1 MLENVRS
8 FITVYL
14 ASVWRQRVDEGPVDH
29 APLSDL
35 LKEDPKGLTSDSAF
49 LSGGGEMGAFTAA
62 ALRESEAHFRE
73 MIDALPAAIYTTD
86 AQGRL
91 THFNPAAVEFAGR
104 VPELGTDQWCVT
116 LKLYHSDGTPMPHDE
131 CPMAIT
137 LKENCVVR
145 GAEAIAERPDGT
157 RVWFTP
163 YPTPLRDAKGN
174 IVGGINMLVDIT
186 ERKRAEE
193 AKVRLSAIVQSSD
206 DAIISKDLRGI
217 ITSWNKGAEKVF
229 GYMADEAIGKPI
241 TMLFPP
247 DRTDEEP
254 RILERIERG
263 ETLEHYETVRRRKDG
278 TDIHIS
284 LTVSPIRDEAG
295 TIKGA
300 SKIARDI
307 TERKRAEALL
317 FEQKHLME
325 QIASGSPLDEI
336 LTELCL
342 AVPKLNPRAR
352 ACIVLADE
360 RRKKV
365 SGSITPDVV
374 PAFSATLQDAPIN
387 DLRIGACG
395 EAMYAGKPVTCA
407 DVTKDERWSK
417 MWRDLCLSCGIFAGY
432 FKPILGSDG
441 LPIASFFLCFG
452 EPHTPDDSEL
462 KLAEFGAHVASIAIQ
477 RDRANEARQRDL
489 DDARRLQM
497 ISAQLIQEDSVQAL
511 YERILDAAMG
521 IMRSDFGSM
530 QMLVPEGMQGR
541 GELLLL
547 VHHGFT
553 AEAAEAWK
561 RVGTDSHCICG
572 EALRTDERVVVADFE
587 ACDFM
592 AGAPELETYRTA
604 GIRAAQS
611 TLLRSRA
618 GKVLGMIS
626 THWREPYRPS
636 ERDLRLFDVLAR
648 QATDLIER
656 KQAEEALRASEE
668 EIKRARD
675 YAEATLRTSPIPLL
689 VLEKNLRVNTANVA
703 FYHTFHVN
711 PAETQGRLVY
721 ELGNGQWNIPKLREL
736 LEDILSQ
743 CTEFREFE
751 VTHDF
756 EYIGR
761 RTMLLNARRMENEP
775 GIPECIVLVIEDVTD
790 RKVLEERL
798 RSFTQELEVQVE
810 DRTRDLVQSQ
820 NRLRAMATELNLAE
834 QRERKR
840 LATELHDHLQQTLV
854 LGRLLAGQGKRA
866 AAPVPACLDVMKK
879 IDDIFSEALTYTRT
893 LVADL
898 SPPVLRDHGLTA
910 GLKWLGEYM
919 RKHQITV
926 AVTVPETD
934 ALKLPEDQAV
944 LLFQSVRELLI
955 NSSKHAGTR
964 EADVRLERYDGQLRI
979 EVRDQGVGF
988 DLAAAAAAAAAGT
1001 PSGGISSKFGLFSIQ
1016 ERMRALGG
1024 TFEVQSALGQGT
1036 TATLSLPLARSTEA
1050 KVLSAELSGESS
1062 ALKSQ
1067 DSALRQHAEIRVLL
1081 VDDHP
1086 MMRQGLR
1093 SIVTAYD
1100 HFEVVGEAGD
1110 GAEAVELVQ
1119 RLEPDV
1125 VVMDID
1131 MPKMDGIEATQQIK
1145 ANQPATVVIGLSV
1158 NQSADTEQ
1166 RMKEAG
1172 ASAYLTKESAV
1183 DALCHAIEQA
1193 VSCTQ
1198 YAAGAS
1204 PTL

>member
-8 FITVYL
+8 FITVSL

-186 ERKRAEE
+186 ERKRAE
-193 AKVRLSAIVQSSD
+193 
-206 DAIISKDLRGI
+206 
-217 ITSWNKGAEKVF
+217 
-229 GYMADEAIGKPI
+229 
-241 TMLFPP
+241 
-247 DRTDEEP
+247 
-254 RILERIERG
+254 
-263 ETLEHYETVRRRKDG
+263 
-278 TDIHIS
+278 
-284 LTVSPIRDEAG
+284 
-295 TIKGA
+295 
-300 SKIARDI
+300 
-307 TERKRAEALL
+307 ALL

-325 QIASGSPLDEI
+325 QIASSSPLDEI

-360 RRKKV
+360 RRKKI

-395 EAMYAGKPVTCA
+395 QAMYAGKPVTCA

-547 VHHGFT
+547 AHHGFT

-572 EALRTDERVVVADFE
+572 EALRTDERVIVADFE

-703 FYHTFHVN
+703 FYQTFHVN

-736 LEDILSQ
+736 LENILSQ

-775 GIPECIVLVIEDVTD
+775 DIPECIVLVIEDVTD

-810 DRTRDLVQSQ
+810 DRTQDLVQSQ

-854 LGRLLAGQGKRA
+854 LGRLLTGQGKRA

-988 DLAAAAAAAAAGT
+988 DLAAAAAAAGT

-1067 DSALRQHAEIRVLL
+1067 DSALQQHAEIRVLL

-1158 NQSADTEQ
+1158 NQSTDTEQ

>member
-1 MLENVRS
+1 
-8 FITVYL
+8 
-14 ASVWRQRVDEGPVDH
+14 
-29 APLSDL
+29 
-35 LKEDPKGLTSDSAF
+35 
-49 LSGGGEMGAFTAA
+49 MGAFTAA

-186 ERKRAEE
+186 ERKRAE
-193 AKVRLSAIVQSSD
+193 
-206 DAIISKDLRGI
+206 
-217 ITSWNKGAEKVF
+217 
-229 GYMADEAIGKPI
+229 
-241 TMLFPP
+241 
-247 DRTDEEP
+247 
-254 RILERIERG
+254 
-263 ETLEHYETVRRRKDG
+263 
-278 TDIHIS
+278 
-284 LTVSPIRDEAG
+284 
-295 TIKGA
+295 
-300 SKIARDI
+300 
-307 TERKRAEALL
+307 ALL

-325 QIASGSPLDEI
+325 QIASSSPLDEI

-360 RRKKV
+360 RRKKI

-395 EAMYAGKPVTCA
+395 QAMYAGKPVTCA

-417 MWRDLCLSCGIFAGY
+417 MWRDLCLSCGIFSGY

-547 VHHGFT
+547 AHHGFT

-572 EALRTDERVVVADFE
+572 EALRTDERVIVADFE

-703 FYHTFHVN
+703 FYQTFHVN

-736 LEDILSQ
+736 LENILSQ

-775 GIPECIVLVIEDVTD
+775 DIPECIVLVIEDVTD

-810 DRTRDLVQSQ
+810 DRTQDLVQSQ

-854 LGRLLAGQGKRA
+854 LGRLLTGQGKRA

-988 DLAAAAAAAAAGT
+988 DLAAAAAGT

-1067 DSALRQHAEIRVLL
+1067 DSALQQHAEIRVLL

-1158 NQSADTEQ
+1158 NQSTDTEQ

>member
-1 MLENVRS
+1 
-8 FITVYL
+8 
-14 ASVWRQRVDEGPVDH
+14 
-29 APLSDL
+29 
-35 LKEDPKGLTSDSAF
+35 
-49 LSGGGEMGAFTAA
+49 MGAFTAA

-186 ERKRAEE
+186 ERKRAE
-193 AKVRLSAIVQSSD
+193 
-206 DAIISKDLRGI
+206 
-217 ITSWNKGAEKVF
+217 
-229 GYMADEAIGKPI
+229 
-241 TMLFPP
+241 
-247 DRTDEEP
+247 
-254 RILERIERG
+254 
-263 ETLEHYETVRRRKDG
+263 
-278 TDIHIS
+278 
-284 LTVSPIRDEAG
+284 
-295 TIKGA
+295 
-300 SKIARDI
+300 
-307 TERKRAEALL
+307 ALL

-325 QIASGSPLDEI
+325 QIASSSPLDEI

-360 RRKKV
+360 RRKKI

-395 EAMYAGKPVTCA
+395 QAMYAGKPVTCA

-547 VHHGFT
+547 AHHGFT

-572 EALRTDERVVVADFE
+572 EALRTDERVIVADFE

-703 FYHTFHVN
+703 FYQTFHVN

-736 LEDILSQ
+736 LENILSQ

-775 GIPECIVLVIEDVTD
+775 DIPECIVLVIEDVTD

-810 DRTRDLVQSQ
+810 DRTQDLVQSQ

-854 LGRLLAGQGKRA
+854 LGRLLTGQGKRA

-988 DLAAAAAAAAAGT
+988 DLAAAAAAAGT

-1067 DSALRQHAEIRVLL
+1067 DSALQQHAEIRVLL

-1158 NQSADTEQ
+1158 NQSTDTEQ

>member
-8 FITVYL
+8 FITVSL

-186 ERKRAEE
+186 ERKRAE
-193 AKVRLSAIVQSSD
+193 
-206 DAIISKDLRGI
+206 
-217 ITSWNKGAEKVF
+217 
-229 GYMADEAIGKPI
+229 
-241 TMLFPP
+241 
-247 DRTDEEP
+247 
-254 RILERIERG
+254 
-263 ETLEHYETVRRRKDG
+263 
-278 TDIHIS
+278 
-284 LTVSPIRDEAG
+284 
-295 TIKGA
+295 
-300 SKIARDI
+300 
-307 TERKRAEALL
+307 ALL

-325 QIASGSPLDEI
+325 QIASSSPLDEI

-360 RRKKV
+360 RRKKI

-395 EAMYAGKPVTCA
+395 QAMYAGKPVTCA

-417 MWRDLCLSCGIFAGY
+417 MWRDLCLSCGIFSGY

-547 VHHGFT
+547 AHHGFT

-572 EALRTDERVVVADFE
+572 EALRTDERVIVADFE

-703 FYHTFHVN
+703 FYQTFHVN

-736 LEDILSQ
+736 LENILSQ

-775 GIPECIVLVIEDVTD
+775 DIPECIVLVIEDVTD

-810 DRTRDLVQSQ
+810 DRTQDLVQSQ

-854 LGRLLAGQGKRA
+854 LGRLLTGQGKRA

-988 DLAAAAAAAAAGT
+988 DLAAAAAGT

-1067 DSALRQHAEIRVLL
+1067 DSALQQHAEIRVLL

-1158 NQSADTEQ
+1158 NQSTDTEQ